1 MKAASTCKIISILS
15 ALSEESKESQLVEEI
30 INMDYQ
36 SVADF
41 F

>member
-1 MKAASTCKIISILS
+1 MKIASTCKIISNLS
-15 ALSEESKESQLVEEI
+15 PSSEESDESQLVDEI

-36 SVADF
+36 SVANF